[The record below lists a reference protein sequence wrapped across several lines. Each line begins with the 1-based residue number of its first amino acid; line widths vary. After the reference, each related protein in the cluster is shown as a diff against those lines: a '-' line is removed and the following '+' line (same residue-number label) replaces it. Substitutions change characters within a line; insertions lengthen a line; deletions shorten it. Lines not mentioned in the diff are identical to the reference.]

1 VRAEAK
7 QTPVVASGGIG
18 NGEGIRKVLTAGA
31 SGAMLGTRFVATQ
44 ESWARPDYKAALTQA
59 KASDTARLCA
69 SRWLTQCVTACVIG
83 IRAMGICRM
92 SAGRQAP
99 W

>member
-1 VRAEAK
+1 M
-7 QTPVVASGGIG
+7 
-18 NGEGIRKVLTAGA
+18 AGA

-59 KASDTARLCA
+59 KAGDTALTVCFEGGWPNA
-69 SRWLTQCVTACVIG
+69 STSRAAQSG

-92 SAGRQAP
+92 SAGRQASR
-99 W
+99 WRAT